1 MSLEGRVALITGG
14 GTGIG
19 RATSL
24 SLAREGCNVVVNYSR
39 SEEDAEKT
47 VQDLESL
54 GVQALAVRADV
65 AQDAEV
71 RDMMKT
77 AHTQFGRLD
86 ILVNSAGY
94 TKFVSLDDLEG
105 LSDEIWARVMAV
117 NVMGT
122 FYCCRAAASYLKKP
136 EAQDPCIVN
145 VASIAGM
152 TAAGSSVAY
161 CASKAAVISMTRT
174 LARAL
179 APEIRVN
186 AVSPGFVDTRWV
198 EGWDEFRKANADATP
213 MKRIAQPEDIAEVV
227 LALAAN
233 ARFVTGQNVV
243 VDGGKIL

>member
-1 MSLEGRVALITGG
+1 MSRDGRVAVITGG

-19 RATSL
+19 RETGL
-24 SLAREGCNVVVNYSR
+24 SLAREGCSVVVNYSR
-39 SEEDAEKT
+39 SRKEAEKT
-47 VQDLESL
+47 VADLEEL
-54 GVQALAVRADV
+54 GVKALAVQADV

-71 RDMMKT
+71 QGMMET

-94 TKFVSLDDLEG
+94 TQFVALDDLEG
-105 LSDEIWARVMAV
+105 LSDQIWARVMAV

-122 FYCCRAAASYLKKP
+122 FYCCRAAAPYLKRP
-136 EAQDPCIVN
+136 ESQDPSIVN
-145 VASIAGM
+145 IASIAGM
-152 TAAGSSVAY
+152 IAAGSSVAY
-161 CASKAAVISMTRT
+161 CASKAAVISMTKT

-198 EGWDEFRKANADATP
+198 EGWDDFKKANADATP
-213 MKRIAQPEDIAEVV
+213 MGRIAGPGDIAEVV
-227 LALAAN
+227 LAMVAS